1 LDLRAVHGIRPRVRG
16 GQRYQWSERCP
27 DQKSARPAALVNGDI
42 YLGGGAYRTYF
53 WVDPVEKLI
62 GILMTQLRPNNHVQ
76 IRSDFVGLATQAI
89 AD

>member
-1 LDLRAVHGIRPRVRG
+1 
-16 GQRYQWSERCP
+16 
-27 DQKSARPAALVNGDI
+27 
-42 YLGGGAYRTYF
+42 
-53 WVDPVEKLI
+53 VDPVEKLI